1 MSSSDRRTVLGLLG
15 TLPLLAACGFSPVH
29 APGTAARSLRG
40 GVLVDEPATRAE
52 FDLVRAVED
61 RLGRADQPLYGL
73 RVVQD
78 VSSDALA
85 VQGSA
90 AVTRYNLVGRA
101 DYVLTRLSTGEA
113 VAAGSVNTFTSYSAT
128 ASTVATASAERDARR
143 RLSIALADLIVTDIL
158 LTLPET
164 DTVPGT

>member
-73 RVVQD
+73 RVVQN

-90 AVTRYNLVGRA
+90 AYPTLKVGGGDALVMSLYHIRRSIE
-101 DYVLTRLSTGEA
+101 TPPNSTPH
-113 VAAGSVNTFTSYSAT
+113 VQN
-128 ASTVATASAERDARR
+128 
-143 RLSIALADLIVTDIL
+143 
-158 LTLPET
+158 
-164 DTVPGT
+164 